1 MISIF
6 REVEVDKCFLCLMKG
21 PANRLLELN
30 LMVQRNNPRS
40 KLSFLITRF
49 YLRIRITEIRAIIT
63 AHKDPNRLGE
73 TQGMET
79 RQQLVEIVLVP
90 VQLIGG
96 KNKSLGSRATSTI

>member
-49 YLRIRITEIRAIIT
+49 YLRIRITVIRATIT

-73 TQGMET
+73 NQGMEI
-79 RQQLVEIVLVP
+79 RQQPAGIVLVP
-90 VQLIGG
+90 VQLIEA